1 MPSARRWEGSRA
13 FRPGRSDRVAKSNAE
28 EAREMFR
35 RKEKPNGD
43 PAIPERAGY
52 TKYYEHDG
60 LLRAYA
66 NRSMLMAGLFGVI
79 ALVSLGFAIYVRLQ
93 PATVIRVSADGEAT
107 VITGR
112 NASTAAKTGSS
123 LLSVLSAMPAGE
135 AAPTDIEGRAVVRKF
150 LESYMRYTPTSVDK
164 NLADALNMMTANLRM
179 YSLNLLR
186 DQDLIGKIRE
196 EQITSSFKIRSI
208 EPLPGQP
215 WTYQAFGV
223 KEVHRVRNKSEFTDR
238 IVGKYHVRLIQERR
252 TERVPSGLLV
262 A

>member
-1 MPSARRWEGSRA
+1 
-13 FRPGRSDRVAKSNAE
+13 
-28 EAREMFR
+28 MFKL
-35 RKEKPNGD
+35 KEKPSGD
-43 PAIPERAGY
+43 PAVPERARY

-60 LLRAYA
+60 QLRAYA

-79 ALVSLGFAIYVRLQ
+79 ALVSLSFAIYIRLQ
-93 PATVIRVSADGEAT
+93 PPTVIRISADGEAT
-107 VITGR
+107 VVGGR
-112 NASTAAKTGSS
+112 PAGATPAVTRAG
-123 LLSVLSAMPAGE
+123 LLSFLAAPAGE
-135 AAPTDIEGRAVVRKF
+135 AAPTDIEGRSVVRRF

-186 DQDLIGKIRE
+186 DQDLIGKINE

-208 EPLPGQP
+208 DPLPGQP

-223 KEVHRVRNKSEFTDR
+223 KEVHRVRNKSELTDR
-238 IVGKYHVRLIQERR
+238 IVAKYQVRLIQDRR

-262 A
+262 AEYREDQMVGEKDIGLLQESTLLGNR

>member
-1 MPSARRWEGSRA
+1 
-13 FRPGRSDRVAKSNAE
+13 
-28 EAREMFR
+28 MFR
-35 RKEKPNGD
+35 RKERPNGETGV
-43 PAIPERAGY
+43 PERAQY

-60 LLRAYA
+60 QLRAYA

-93 PATVIRVSADGEAT
+93 PTTVIRVSADGEAT
-107 VITGR
+107 VVGGR
-112 NASTAAKTGSS
+112 PAGSNPGLTRAG
-123 LLSVLSAMPAGE
+123 LLSVLAASAGE
-135 AAPTDIEGRAVVRKF
+135 ASPTDIEGRAAVRKF

-164 NLADALNMMTANLRM
+164 NLADALNMMTSNLRT

-186 DQDLIGKIRE
+186 DQDLIGKISE

-238 IVGKYHVRLIQERR
+238 IVGKYQVRLIQDRR

-262 A
+262 AEYREEQMVGEKDIGLLQESTLLGNR

>member
-1 MPSARRWEGSRA
+1 
-13 FRPGRSDRVAKSNAE
+13 
-28 EAREMFR
+28 MFKR
-35 RKEKPNGD
+35 RKNVETSQSVPEK
-43 PAIPERAGY
+43 ARY

-60 LLRAYA
+60 QLRAYA

-93 PATVIRVSADGEAT
+93 PATVIRLSADGEAT
-107 VITGR
+107 VVGGRPTGSVPALTR
-112 NASTAAKTGSS
+112 VGLLSFLAAST
-123 LLSVLSAMPAGE
+123 E
-135 AAPTDIEGRAVVRKF
+135 AAPADIEGRAVIRKF

-186 DQDLIGKIRE
+186 DQDLIGKINE

-215 WTYQAFGV
+215 WAYQAFGV
-223 KEVHRVRNKSEFTDR
+223 KEVHRVRNKSEVTDR
-238 IVGKYHVRLIQERR
+238 IVGKYYVRLIQDRR

-262 A
+262 AEYKEEQMVGDKDIGLLQESTLLGNR

>member
-1 MPSARRWEGSRA
+1 
-13 FRPGRSDRVAKSNAE
+13 
-28 EAREMFR
+28 MFQ
-35 RKEKPNGD
+35 RKKTDELRQTL
-43 PAIPERAGY
+43 PERAQY

-60 LLRAYA
+60 QLRAYA

-79 ALVSLGFAIYVRLQ
+79 ALVSLGFAIYIRLQ
-93 PATVIRVSADGEAT
+93 PPTVIRVSADGEAT
-107 VITGR
+107 VVGGR
-112 NASTAAKTGSS
+112 PASSTPALTRAG
-123 LLSVLSAMPAGE
+123 LLSVLAAPTGE

-186 DQDLIGKIRE
+186 DQDLIGKINE

-215 WTYQAFGV
+215 WTYQTFGI

-238 IVGKYHVRLIQERR
+238 IVGKYQVRLIQDRR

-262 A
+262 AEYREDQMVGEKDIGLLQESTLLGNR

>member
-1 MPSARRWEGSRA
+1 
-13 FRPGRSDRVAKSNAE
+13 
-28 EAREMFR
+28 
-35 RKEKPNGD
+35 
-43 PAIPERAGY
+43 
-52 TKYYEHDG
+52 
-60 LLRAYA
+60 
-66 NRSMLMAGLFGVI
+66 MLMAGLFGVI

-107 VITGR
+107 VVTGR
-112 NASTAAKTGSS
+112 NASTAPKTGSS
-123 LLSVLSAMPAGE
+123 LLSVLAATPAGE

-186 DQDLIGKIRE
+186 DQDLIGKIKE

-208 EPLPGQP
+208 EPVPGQP
-215 WTYQAFGV
+215 WTFQAFGV

-262 A
+262 AEYREEQMVGEKDTGLLQESSLLGNR

>member
-1 MPSARRWEGSRA
+1 
-13 FRPGRSDRVAKSNAE
+13 
-28 EAREMFR
+28 
-35 RKEKPNGD
+35 
-43 PAIPERAGY
+43 
-52 TKYYEHDG
+52 
-60 LLRAYA
+60 
-66 NRSMLMAGLFGVI
+66 MLMAGLFGVI

-107 VITGR
+107 VVGGRPTGPVPALTR
-112 NASTAAKTGSS
+112 AGLLSFLAAST
-123 LLSVLSAMPAGE
+123 E
-135 AAPTDIEGRAVVRKF
+135 AAPADIEGRAVIRKF

-186 DQDLIGKIRE
+186 DQDLIGKINE

-215 WTYQAFGV
+215 WTYQTFGV

-238 IVGKYHVRLIQERR
+238 IVGKYYVRLIQDRR

-262 A
+262 AEYKEEQMVGDKDIGLLQESTLLGNR

>member
-1 MPSARRWEGSRA
+1 
-13 FRPGRSDRVAKSNAE
+13 
-28 EAREMFR
+28 MFNR
-35 RKEKPNGD
+35 RKNMETSQSVL
-43 PAIPERAGY
+43 ERARY

-60 LLRAYA
+60 QLRAYA
-66 NRSMLMAGLFGVI
+66 NRSMLMAGFFGVI

-93 PATVIRVSADGEAT
+93 PATVIRLSADGEAT
-107 VITGR
+107 VVGGR
-112 NASTAAKTGSS
+112 PAGSTPAMTRAGLLSFLAAST
-123 LLSVLSAMPAGE
+123 GE
-135 AAPTDIEGRAVVRKF
+135 AAPADIEGRAVIRKF

-186 DQDLIGKIRE
+186 DQDLIGKINE

-238 IVGKYHVRLIQERR
+238 IVGKYQVRLIQDRR

-262 A
+262 AEYREEQMVGEKDIGLLQESTLLGNR

>member
-1 MPSARRWEGSRA
+1 
-13 FRPGRSDRVAKSNAE
+13 
-28 EAREMFR
+28 MFK
-35 RKEKPNGD
+35 RKENPNSA
-43 PAIPERAGY
+43 PTVPERAQY
-52 TKYYEHDG
+52 TRYYEHDG
-60 LLRAYA
+60 QLRAYA

-107 VITGR
+107 VVGGRPTGAAPAITRAG
-112 NASTAAKTGSS
+112 
-123 LLSVLSAMPAGE
+123 LLSFL
-135 AAPTDIEGRAVVRKF
+135 AAPTGETAPADIEGRAVIRKF

-179 YSLNLLR
+179 YSLSLLR
-186 DQDLIGKIRE
+186 DQDLIGKINE

-215 WTYQAFGV
+215 WAYQAFGV
-223 KEVHRVRNKSEFTDR
+223 KEVHRVRNKSEVTDR
-238 IVGKYHVRLIQERR
+238 IVGKYYVRLIQDRR

-262 A
+262 AEYKEEQMVGDKDIGLLQESTLLGNR

>member
-1 MPSARRWEGSRA
+1 MFKPRKYVETDQSVPEQAR
-13 FRPGRSDRVAKSNAE
+13 
-28 EAREMFR
+28 
-35 RKEKPNGD
+35 
-43 PAIPERAGY
+43 Y

-60 LLRAYA
+60 QLRAYA

-107 VITGR
+107 VVGARPT
-112 NASTAAKTGSS
+112 NATPETKSS
-123 LLSVLSAMPAGE
+123 LLSVLATTPVAE
-135 AAPTDIEGRAVVRKF
+135 AAPADIEGRAVVRKF

-186 DQDLIGKIRE
+186 DQDLIGKIKE

-208 EPLPGQP
+208 EPVPGQA
-215 WTYQAFGV
+215 WTFQAFGV

-262 A
+262 AEYKEEQMVGEKDTGLLQESSLLGNR

>member
-1 MPSARRWEGSRA
+1 
-13 FRPGRSDRVAKSNAE
+13 
-28 EAREMFR
+28 MFQ
-35 RKEKPNGD
+35 RKKTDELRQPL
-43 PAIPERAGY
+43 PERAQY

-60 LLRAYA
+60 QLRAYA

-79 ALVSLGFAIYVRLQ
+79 ALVSLGFAIYIRLQ
-93 PATVIRVSADGEAT
+93 PPTVIRVSADGEAT
-107 VITGR
+107 VVGGR
-112 NASTAAKTGSS
+112 PASSTPALTRAG
-123 LLSVLSAMPAGE
+123 LLSVLAAPTGE

-186 DQDLIGKIRE
+186 DQDLIGKINE

-215 WTYQAFGV
+215 WTYQTFGI

-238 IVGKYHVRLIQERR
+238 IVGKYQVRLIQDRR

-262 A
+262 GEYREDQMVGEKDIGLLQESTLLGNR